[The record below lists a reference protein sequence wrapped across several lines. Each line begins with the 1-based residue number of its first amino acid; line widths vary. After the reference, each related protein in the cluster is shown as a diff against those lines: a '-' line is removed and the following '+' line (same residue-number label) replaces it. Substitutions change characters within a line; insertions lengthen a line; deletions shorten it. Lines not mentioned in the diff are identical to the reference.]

1 MAQVE
6 GSSVPLQDPKS
17 PGQELRALSP
27 QKAPKNPPVRLGSSM
42 VALAAFSA
50 AGRSMPEAT
59 C

>member
-6 GSSVPLQDPKS
+6 GSSVPLQDPQG

-27 QKAPKNPPVRLGSSM
+27 QKSSNNPPVRLGSSM

-59 C
+59 Y